1 MYLGTYFFLRKFHSG
16 CYRTK
21 KISIGVT
28 GQAPEMKTKYL
39 AARFFKTADELNNS
53 HCLKMNIKRLAVFKH
68 LVSLV
73 CHNVLYV
80 KKEQQQLGM

>member
-1 MYLGTYFFLRKFHSG
+1 
-16 CYRTK
+16 
-21 KISIGVT
+21 
-28 GQAPEMKTKYL
+28 MKTKYL

-53 HCLKMNIKRLAVFKH
+53 HCLNMNIKRLAVFKH